1 MSDEALIADVN
12 TLSLHLN
19 TLRAILVSNRRDDG
33 TLLIPAEL
41 FDDLSTAISCY
52 ARWAAKLEQEAAD
65 RAAQATARII
75 PFQPRRR
82 VPQCEPPHY
91 EPEGAA

>member
-19 TLRAILVSNRRDDG
+19 TLRTILVSNRRDDG

-65 RAAQATARII
+65 RATARII
-75 PFQPRRR
+75 PFEPRRR